1 MYLFSKMSSAN
12 NYYLN
17 ILLALFPFSFI
28 AGNMIININLLL
40 IIISSIIIFPK
51 DCFKIKFFILDKLI
65 IAYFCLVLI
74 SSLANDYELLS
85 EKNWKGT
92 FPTFLKSI
100 FFLKYLFLYFVLRF
114 LVEKKIINLKIFF
127 ISCSIA
133 ALFVSLDIFFQYFNK
148 KDIFGLVAPEGY
160 RKLSGPFGD
169 ELIAGGYIQRFS
181 LFAFFLIP
189 LFFKNSIPNK
199 FYKYLIATLFIIFF
213 TSLIMTGNRMPTIIF
228 LLSIILI
235 LIFQKQTRKYLFP
248 FLIIFSL
255 IFTLLFKYNESIRL
269 NFISF
274 YSKSSQIVSLV
285 IKKDFFNK
293 DAPQYLKEFS
303 TFYDTWLINKYIGGG
318 IKNFRYYCHERQNI
332 NTNSKFVCNMHPHN
346 YYLEI
351 LTETGLIG
359 FIIILFIFSNI
370 IYFTLIKK
378 YILKSSLINSYIIV
392 PFIFLFIAEIFPL
405 RSTGSFFTTGNT
417 TYLFLIVGILIGLLR
432 KENSIENR
440 YQ

>member
-1 MYLFSKMSSAN
+1 M
-12 NYYLN
+12 
-17 ILLALFPFSFI
+17 
-28 AGNMIININLLL
+28 
-40 IIISSIIIFPK
+40 
-51 DCFKIKFFILDKLI
+51 
-65 IAYFCLVLI
+65 
-74 SSLANDYELLS
+74 
-85 EKNWKGT
+85 
-92 FPTFLKSI
+92 
-100 FFLKYLFLYFVLRF
+100 FLYFVVRF
-114 LVEKKIINLKIFF
+114 LVEKIINLKVFF

-181 LFAFFLIP
+181 LFAFLIP

-285 IKKDFFNK
+285 IKKDF
-293 DAPQYLKEFS
+293 
-303 TFYDTWLINKYIGGG
+303 
-318 IKNFRYYCHERQNI
+318 
-332 NTNSKFVCNMHPHN
+332 
-346 YYLEI
+346 
-351 LTETGLIG
+351 
-359 FIIILFIFSNI
+359 
-370 IYFTLIKK
+370 LIKT
-378 YILKSSLINSYIIV
+378 
-392 PFIFLFIAEIFPL
+392 PL
-405 RSTGSFFTTGNT
+405 N
-417 TYLFLIVGILIGLLR
+417 I
-432 KENSIENR
+432 
-440 YQ
+440 